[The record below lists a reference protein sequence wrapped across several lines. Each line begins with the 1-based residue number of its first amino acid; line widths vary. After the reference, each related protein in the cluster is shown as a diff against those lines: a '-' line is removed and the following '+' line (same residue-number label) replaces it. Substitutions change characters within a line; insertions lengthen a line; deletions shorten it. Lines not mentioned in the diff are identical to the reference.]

1 MYKELNKPCHLE
13 EHSDVRI
20 ASSSEGWLTN
30 KRKGL
35 VASSPYCPSPSRA
48 NLRTDVSPDSENM
61 ERAGHKPESDT
72 VRAWSK
78 FKTGMSVAKGEQESA
93 ETLSFRCDCERCRLM
108 RGRIVALLLR
118 VT

>member
-1 MYKELNKPCHLE
+1 MVAASATTIE
-13 EHSDVRI
+13 RI
-20 ASSSEGWLTN
+20 IEPLKKDTMNDDAT
-30 KRKGL
+30 
-35 VASSPYCPSPSRA
+35 PTSPSRA

-78 FKTGMSVAKGEQESA
+78 FKTGMSEAKGEQEST
-93 ETLSFRCDCERCRLM
+93 ETLSFRCDCERCRFM
-108 RGRIVALLLR
+108 RGRIVASLLR

>member
-1 MYKELNKPCHLE
+1 MGR
-13 EHSDVRI
+13 V
-20 ASSSEGWLTN
+20 SEGQE
-30 KRKGL
+30 KGWIKTAKF
-35 VASSPYCPSPSRA
+35 VDDATPTSPSRA

-61 ERAGHKPESDT
+61 ERAGNKPESDT

-78 FKTGMSVAKGEQESA
+78 FKTGMSEAKGEQEST